1 MTRNNEGNS
10 LLPLNKL
17 RRAGEKVV
25 AGLVA
30 AAALS
35 GCATE
40 AKQNNAPASTGDS
53 YSAPADPSVENQP
66 PAVETPADAPTA
78 SANQQETNQQPHLKN
93 EKIPLDELPSPETIN
108 EASVRAVVALS
119 WTLSESMWAKG
130 EPANQANGTLNSQ
143 EPGEA
148 YPIDMPFGS
157 VTAKGDEY
165 GNSVIHANILRIY
178 GDGDFVK
185 LAVGVDVNSFD
196 ALQDPDYPGKGTGTS
211 GGFTERSIG
220 AFLGRFELN
229 TTMQSIEILRGN
241 INNPNGAKGEIYDKT
256 RIGGLSDGEKKELIN
271 RMMATLE
278 EITDGYY
285 GVYDKVRAGGTPA
298 ATYMSEGAAEAGV
311 K

>member
-66 PAVETPADAPTA
+66 PAVETPADAPTI
-78 SANQQETNQQPHLKN
+78 STNQQETNQQTPLKH
-93 EKIPLDELPSPETIN
+93 EKIPLGELPAPKTID
-108 EASVRAVVALS
+108 EASMRAVTVLPWA
-119 WTLSESMWAKG
+119 LSESMWAQGKQ
-130 EPANQANGTLNSQ
+130 ANQANGTLSV
-143 EPGEA
+143 PMSA
-148 YPIDMPFGS
+148 ADRPYGS
-157 VTAKGDEY
+157 VTAEGDEH
-165 GNSVIHANILRIY
+165 GNATIYANILRNY
-178 GDGDFVK
+178 VNGDFVK
-185 LAVGVDVNSFD
+185 LAVGVNVNSFD
-196 ALQDPDYPGKGTGTS
+196 APQDPDYPGKCTGRC
-211 GGFTERSIG
+211 GGFTEESIG
-220 AFLGRFELN
+220 DFVERFELN
-229 TTMQSIEILRGN
+229 TTVRSIEILRGN
-241 INNPNGAKGEIYDKT
+241 IEDLEGAKGEIYDKT
-256 RIGGLSDGEKKELIN
+256 RIAGLSDREKKELIKE
-271 RMMATLE
+271 MMATLE

-285 GVYDKVRAGGTPA
+285 GVHDKVWTPA
-298 ATYMSEGAAEAGV
+298 ATYMSPGAAEAGV